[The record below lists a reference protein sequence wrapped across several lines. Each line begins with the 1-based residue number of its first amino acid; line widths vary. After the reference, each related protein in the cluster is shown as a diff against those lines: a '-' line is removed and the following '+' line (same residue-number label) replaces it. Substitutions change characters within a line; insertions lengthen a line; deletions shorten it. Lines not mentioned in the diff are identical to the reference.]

1 MNDDRAKP
9 TVDVWTLLSL
19 GTYNVVCLLLGMGV
33 GWLIDSQIDTFPA
46 FVLIGLV
53 GGIALA
59 VAGTWRRMKPFLK
72 D

>member
-9 TVDVWTLLSL
+9 TVDLWTLLSL